1 MSTSS
6 QKASPLVG
14 VLRVWA
20 LALAISAALVAAGER
35 WPQPLPL
42 QQGVVWLLVG
52 LPPLLVG
59 LWLLTHWSVPHPDRG
74 ESDN

>member
-1 MSTSS
+1 MPTSS
-6 QKASPLVG
+6 QNASPLAG

-20 LALAISAALVAAGER
+20 LALAISAALAAAGER

-59 LWLLTHWSVPHPDRG
+59 LWLLTHWSPPDPDRG
-74 ESDN
+74 ESSN